1 MKFATSFVNALQ
13 GTQKSISAHVQP
25 GACPLEFSVSWK
37 VLEATWGADPLE
49 SYGGFRSL
57 NFDRDAKFP
66 SSLAPNATVSWSSI
80 EAQQSS
86 CDALAAQIGLSVAFP
101 DIDLDFLQRIY
112 GWAALQY
119 QGWARGSLLVNGDQS
134 QTLTLSTDNLLE
146 FYVDGVHYF
155 GGDYYA
161 LRRVPLVLHLEPGN
175 HTIDS
180 RLVRDVRVMGGVG
193 SPHIDIHLEAQ
204 SSTQDLHVAVDQTI
218 MPDMVNGRL
227 ASMLGSV
234 QVRNDHV
241 QDIEVS
247 TVTSNDSSYFL
258 WLLKPDDFRVVSGQT
273 RPVSLAISCE
283 IDCSPYLG
291 IDIEYRIIGEY
302 RPQASVLHV
311 HHHFTQREMHEPFKV
326 TSHHP
331 GGMVSYAI
339 LRPPTLNMSC
349 PLDSEGSL
357 PILLQLH
364 GAGVEADNDIV
375 RHALDPLPGLC
386 AWALFPTGS
395 TPWSGDDWH
404 VWGFA
409 DVEAAVRA
417 IPGWIESIRWTGPG
431 VNIERWLVSGHSNG
445 GQGTWYALT
454 HRPDNVLAA
463 APVSGYSSIQN
474 YVPYDLWRPMP
485 PSVRA
490 LLDTSLSSYRHEL
503 LLENAKGISILQQH
517 GSIDDNVPAFHSRLM
532 SQLLK
537 QSGADSTYVELPG
550 KNHWFDGIMTT
561 ESLRQFFEQQLN
573 GFAQPLRAPEAF
585 ALAVANP
592 ADSGPKF
599 GVEILHLRRPGQ
611 LGKVHVSF
619 SSSTCSLRTSNVLSF
634 RLPSIYPRT
643 HDVVVDGQ
651 RIDFALQAED
661 NDLWLAPGGIWKV
674 LPKDQS
680 PALRDTNQLGAM
692 DALFRTGNTLQIVS
706 HSEQARHIAVQI
718 SRNLC
723 QYLGADTEVL
733 ESGTGSSKPYSNM
746 ISVVV
751 SSNPPTGH
759 LKHFALDVD
768 SSGGINIR
776 TADGQKSYP
785 GSAGL
790 GAIFLRP
797 LPAGAV
803 ELVVW
808 GFDAAG
814 LDVAAR
820 LVPMLPGVGQP
831 DFVVA
836 DRRMLWQGAGGVLA
850 MGSFDHLWNA
860 TENSYYT

>member
-1 MKFATSFVNALQ
+1 M
-13 GTQKSISAHVQP
+13 
-25 GACPLEFSVSWK
+25 E
-37 VLEATWGADPLE
+37 
-49 SYGGFRSL
+49 
-57 NFDRDAKFP
+57 
-66 SSLAPNATVSWSSI
+66 
-80 EAQQSS
+80 
-86 CDALAAQIGLSVAFP
+86 
-101 DIDLDFLQRIY
+101 FLQRIY

-175 HTIDS
+175 HTIDL

-204 SSTQDLHVAVDQTI
+204 PSTQDLHVAVDQTI

-311 HHHFTQREMHEPFKV
+311 HHHFAQREMHEPFKV

-349 PLDSEGSL
+349 PLDSKGSL

-445 GQGTWYALT
+445 G
-454 HRPDNVLAA
+454 
-463 APVSGYSSIQN
+463 
-474 YVPYDLWRPMP
+474 
-485 PSVRA
+485 
-490 LLDTSLSSYRHEL
+490 
-503 LLENAKGISILQQH
+503 
-517 GSIDDNVPAFHSRLM
+517 
-532 SQLLK
+532 
-537 QSGADSTYVELPG
+537 
-550 KNHWFDGIMTT
+550 
-561 ESLRQFFEQQLN
+561 ESPITI
-573 GFAQPLRAPEAF
+573 G
-585 ALAVANP
+585 
-592 ADSGPKF
+592 
-599 GVEILHLRRPGQ
+599 
-611 LGKVHVSF
+611 
-619 SSSTCSLRTSNVLSF
+619 
-634 RLPSIYPRT
+634 
-643 HDVVVDGQ
+643 
-651 RIDFALQAED
+651 
-661 NDLWLAPGGIWKV
+661 
-674 LPKDQS
+674 
-680 PALRDTNQLGAM
+680 
-692 DALFRTGNTLQIVS
+692 
-706 HSEQARHIAVQI
+706 
-718 SRNLC
+718 
-723 QYLGADTEVL
+723 
-733 ESGTGSSKPYSNM
+733 
-746 ISVVV
+746 
-751 SSNPPTGH
+751 
-759 LKHFALDVD
+759 
-768 SSGGINIR
+768 
-776 TADGQKSYP
+776 
-785 GSAGL
+785 
-790 GAIFLRP
+790 
-797 LPAGAV
+797 
-803 ELVVW
+803 
-808 GFDAAG
+808 
-814 LDVAAR
+814 
-820 LVPMLPGVGQP
+820 
-831 DFVVA
+831 
-836 DRRMLWQGAGGVLA
+836 RM
-850 MGSFDHLWNA
+850 
-860 TENSYYT
+860 

>member
-1 MKFATSFVNALQ
+1 
-13 GTQKSISAHVQP
+13 
-25 GACPLEFSVSWK
+25 
-37 VLEATWGADPLE
+37 
-49 SYGGFRSL
+49 
-57 NFDRDAKFP
+57 
-66 SSLAPNATVSWSSI
+66 
-80 EAQQSS
+80 
-86 CDALAAQIGLSVAFP
+86 
-101 DIDLDFLQRIY
+101 
-112 GWAALQY
+112 
-119 QGWARGSLLVNGDQS
+119 
-134 QTLTLSTDNLLE
+134 
-146 FYVDGVHYF
+146 
-155 GGDYYA
+155 
-161 LRRVPLVLHLEPGN
+161 
-175 HTIDS
+175 
-180 RLVRDVRVMGGVG
+180 
-193 SPHIDIHLEAQ
+193 
-204 SSTQDLHVAVDQTI
+204 
-218 MPDMVNGRL
+218 
-227 ASMLGSV
+227 
-234 QVRNDHV
+234 
-241 QDIEVS
+241 
-247 TVTSNDSSYFL
+247 
-258 WLLKPDDFRVVSGQT
+258 
-273 RPVSLAISCE
+273 
-283 IDCSPYLG
+283 
-291 IDIEYRIIGEY
+291 
-302 RPQASVLHV
+302 
-311 HHHFTQREMHEPFKV
+311 
-326 TSHHP
+326 
-331 GGMVSYAI
+331 
-339 LRPPTLNMSC
+339 
-349 PLDSEGSL
+349 
-357 PILLQLH
+357 
-364 GAGVEADNDIV
+364 
-375 RHALDPLPGLC
+375 
-386 AWALFPTGS
+386 
-395 TPWSGDDWH
+395 
-404 VWGFA
+404 
-409 DVEAAVRA
+409 
-417 IPGWIESIRWTGPG
+417 
-431 VNIERWLVSGHSNG
+431 
-445 GQGTWYALT
+445 
-454 HRPDNVLAA
+454 
-463 APVSGYSSIQN
+463 
-474 YVPYDLWRPMP
+474 MP

-599 GVEILHLRRPGQ
+599 GVDLLHLRRPGQ

-733 ESGTGSSKPYSNM
+733 ESGPGSSKPYSNM

-860 TENSYYT
+860 TENSYFT